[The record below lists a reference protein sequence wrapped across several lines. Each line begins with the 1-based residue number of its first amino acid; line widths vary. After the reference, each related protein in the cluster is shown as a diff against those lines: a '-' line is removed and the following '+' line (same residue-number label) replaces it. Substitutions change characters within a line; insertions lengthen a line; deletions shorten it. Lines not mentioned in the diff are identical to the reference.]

1 MRDEEDLIATYK
13 ARDENLSIQ
22 LDSFVQKLQRAHS
35 QEKINLHETI
45 TLLRQQLDET
55 KENQKDLEQAAIVAK
70 NLEIKNLREAVV
82 EVRAALESVEFE
94 KKEAIQKIRIETR
107 DEIENLKNSVK
118 TLRTELERKIG
129 RKNSETDR

>member
-1 MRDEEDLIATYK
+1 MRDEKDLIAIYK
-13 ARDENLSIQ
+13 ARDENLAIQ

-55 KENQKDLEQAAIVAK
+55 KENKKDLEQAAIVAK
-70 NLEIKNLREAVV
+70 NLEIKNLKEAVV
-82 EVRAALESVEFE
+82 EVRATLESVELE
-94 KKEAIQKIRIETR
+94 KKEAVQKIRIQTR

-118 TLRTELERKIG
+118 TLRTELERTK
-129 RKNSETDR
+129 DRAEKFRS